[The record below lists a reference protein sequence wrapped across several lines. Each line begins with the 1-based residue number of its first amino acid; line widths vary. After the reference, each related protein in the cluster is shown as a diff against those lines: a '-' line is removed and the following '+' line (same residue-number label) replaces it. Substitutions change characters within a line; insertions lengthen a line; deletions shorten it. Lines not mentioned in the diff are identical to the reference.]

1 MSLAPR
7 RFGYSLREWRQRRRL
22 TQLELS
28 NATGISARHLSF
40 IETGRSQP
48 SRAMILRLA
57 EHLQVPLRDRN
68 ELLTTAGFAAVYPM
82 RALTDPAL
90 APALQTVEILLKAH
104 QPYPA
109 FAVDRHWMMVASNEG
124 FRPFVKGI
132 DLSRFPRPFN
142 VLRFTLH
149 PQGLGPRIINH
160 WQWRAHVY
168 ANLQRQI
175 ELSDDPVL
183 VALLDELR
191 GYPLPDGVV
200 ASDAVNAPAMEGFA
214 VPFQLQTE
222 YGPLSFFSTTTI
234 FGTPLEVTLAEF
246 SLECFYPADAASVA
260 ILHRAS
266 GNLPPR

>member
-1 MSLAPR
+1 MSIAPR
-7 RFGYSLREWRQRRRL
+7 GAGDSLREWRQRRRL
-22 TQLELS
+22 TQLDLA
-28 NATGISARHLSF
+28 NAAGISARHLSF

-57 EHLQVPLRDRN
+57 EHLQVPLRHRN
-68 ELLTTAGFAAVYPM
+68 ELLTAAGFAAAYPL

-90 APALQTVEILLKAH
+90 APARQMVEVLLKAH
-104 QPYPA
+104 EPYPA
-109 FAVDRHWMMVASNEG
+109 FAVDRHWMIVASNEG
-124 FRPFVKGI
+124 FRPFLQDI
-132 DLSRFPRPFN
+132 DLAQFPRPFN

-149 PQGLGPRIINH
+149 PRGLGPRIINH
-160 WQWRAHVY
+160 WQWRMHVY
-168 ANLQRQI
+168 ANLRRQI

-183 VALLDELR
+183 MTLLEELR

-200 ASDAVNAPAMEGFA
+200 PADSGDMSGIGGFA
-214 VPFQLQTE
+214 VPFQLRTH
-222 YGPLSFFSTTTI
+222 YGALSFFSTTTV

-266 GNLPPR
+266 ERA